1 MTTTEACPKC
11 ARKDSQHYEGVC
23 LECGGM
29 MFFMWWGIDGMDEP
43 REEVIKRRI
52 ERVIARMEGQDE

>member
-1 MTTTEACPKC
+1 
-11 ARKDSQHYEGVC
+11 
-23 LECGGM
+23 